1 MWRRRRRFGCP
12 RARCKRNIR
21 IIMFIITYLH
31 CIFVF
36 FSNRVLS
43 VGEHVWPVSVG
54 VLVERSQVLESRL
67 IAELVLFLRGR
78 KKNISTKNG

>member
-12 RARCKRNIR
+12 RARYKRNIR
-21 IIMFIITYLH
+21 IMFIITYLH
-31 CIFVF
+31 CIFVI

-54 VLVERSQVLESRL
+54 VLVERSQVLEGRL
-67 IAELVLFLRGR
+67 ITELVLFLQGR
-78 KKNISTKNG
+78 KKI